1 MGAGNGE
8 DVFRGGGGRLVI
20 DGRRDRRG
28 RVGNRAECAVVGLQ
42 AVMLVLRGEEER
54 AQEVE
59 HEQPAE
65 PGVEATDVAQ
75 SVQCVLLR
83 WTEGRGTASF
93 VAKPYLVNPIVLP
106 LVLSMEVRI
115 GASLLA

>member
-1 MGAGNGE
+1 M
-8 DVFRGGGGRLVI
+8 I
-20 DGRRDRRG
+20 DGRGDRRG
-28 RVGNRAECAVVGLQ
+28 RVGNRAEGAVIGLQ

-65 PGVEATDVAQ
+65 PGVETTDVAQ

-83 WTEGRGTASF
+83 WTEGRRTASF
-93 VAKPYLVNPIVLP
+93 LATPSLVNPIVRP
-106 LVLSMEVRI
+106 
-115 GASLLA
+115 